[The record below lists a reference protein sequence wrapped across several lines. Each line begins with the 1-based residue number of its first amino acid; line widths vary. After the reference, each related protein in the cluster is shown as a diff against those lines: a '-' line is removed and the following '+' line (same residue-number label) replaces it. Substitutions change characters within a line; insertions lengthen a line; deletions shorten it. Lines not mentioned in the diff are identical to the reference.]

1 MENSTKP
8 QLPSGTYGF
17 IGLGN
22 MGYGMAMNVRKK
34 MPSGSILVVCE
45 LDQAR
50 KEDFC
55 SEARQYGK
63 VEIAD
68 TPKEVAE
75 RCDTI
80 ITSLPHG
87 PAVSKVFTDPTT
99 GLVAASKPSASKL
112 FLETSTIEVST
123 SLQVLKAVESSGLG
137 VFLDA
142 PVSGGIPPAANG
154 TLTFM
159 VGGPKS
165 LFDQASPVMSLMGT
179 KLFHC
184 GKAGAGLAT
193 KQINN
198 YVAYCSYIALC
209 EGMNTGVKYGLDP
222 KVLND
227 VINASSGCCWNS
239 LHMNPVKGVQPDSSA
254 SRDFQGGFKVELAK
268 GVTDMAVQLMEEVGA
283 KHVFGD
289 VMRDVFARAVKSPLC
304 AGMESRS
311 VWRLF
316 TVDGGKGLGK
326 TKIE

>member
-1 MENSTKP
+1 MENSSEA
-8 QLPSGTYGF
+8 QLPAGAYGF

-22 MGYGMAMNVRKK
+22 MGYGMALNVRKK
-34 MPSGSILVVCE
+34 MPSTSTLVVCE
-45 LDQAR
+45 LDEAQR
-50 KEDFC
+50 KEFC
-55 SEARQYGK
+55 SEAKQYGK
-63 VEIAD
+63 VETAD

-75 RCDTI
+75 RSNTI

-87 PAVSKVFTDPTT
+87 PAVSKVFTDLST
-99 GLVAASKPSASKL
+99 GLLAATKSSAPKV

-123 SLQVLKAVESSGLG
+123 SLEVLKAVEGSGLG

-159 VGGPKS
+159 VGGPKD
-165 LFDQASPVMSLMGT
+165 LFKQASPVMSLMGT

-198 YVAYCSYIALC
+198 YIAYCSYIALC
-209 EGMNTGVKYGLDP
+209 EGMNTGLKYGLDP

-254 SRDFQGGFKVELAK
+254 SRDFKGGFKVELAK
-268 GVTDMAVQLMEEVGA
+268 GVTDMAVQLMEQVSA

-289 VMRDVFARAVKSPLC
+289 VMKDIFARAVDNPLC
-304 AGMESRS
+304 AGQESRS

-316 TVDGGKGLGK
+316 TEDDGNHLGK

>member
-1 MENSTKP
+1 MESNGGA
-8 QLPSGTYGF
+8 QLPTGTYGF
-17 IGLGN
+17 VGLGN

-34 MPSGSILVVCE
+34 MPSASTLVVCE

-50 KEDFC
+50 KKGFC
-55 SEARQYGK
+55 SEAKQYGK
-63 VEIAD
+63 VETAD

-87 PAVSKVFTDPTT
+87 TAVSKVFTDSST
-99 GLVAASKPSASKL
+99 GLLAASKSSTPKF

-123 SLQVLKAVESSGLG
+123 SLQVLKAVEDSGQGL
-137 VFLDA
+137 FLDA

-159 VGGPKS
+159 VGGRKE

-198 YVAYCSYIALC
+198 YIAYCSYIALC
-209 EGMNTGVKYGLDP
+209 EGMNTGLKYGLDP

-254 SRDFQGGFKVELAK
+254 SRDFKGGFKVELAK
-268 GVTDMAVQLMEEVGA
+268 GVTDMAVQLMDEVGA

-289 VMRDVFARAVKSPLC
+289 VMKDIFARAVKNPLC
-304 AGMESRS
+304 AGQESRS

-316 TVDGGKGLGK
+316 TEDDGKHLGK
-326 TKIE
+326 TKID